1 MIFRKGFLILL
12 LTLTALLVV
21 TAAFAGDPLFK
32 GALRR
37 YGPSAVGQPLDFQDA
52 GLSILGGSAHI
63 EGLRVG
69 PQDEPLAEVG
79 SFRFDADTLALLGGR
94 LAIEEAALGKTH
106 LRLIIDEN
114 GKLGFDPG
122 PPPAG
127 TKPKQGKT
135 PPKEEERTPPEDRDL
150 VQIVEEL
157 WERYETYKEYYDEY
171 GGVLGGGEE
180 TAEEVK
186 ASRAAWPGKPAY
198 LNAGEGQTATEAGFF
213 WLGKAEVADF
223 SWETLDK
230 RNGKEVLPAIA
241 GGTLRFENLGSPPLG
256 EDGKVTTPPSLM
268 HATADFVDGGKMG
281 LSLSL
286 PRDGGY
292 TSLDMVLTDLPIGS
306 LQNAINDSLPYDL
319 AGGLF
324 DLQSE
329 GLRFREGSLLGE
341 VRLQLRGVEL
351 RAKKGSPEVLGVKP
365 AEFCSVLN
373 RALGSQPVEFLFE
386 LGGSPTDPSFKLKD
400 ATDLDDLIL
409 DAVVDEAKARLTAEA
424 EAKKA
429 ELEQKLNEEK
439 KQLEDKAKAEAQK
452 LEDKAKEE
460 LGGKAEELLGDKAK
474 KGLGGLLGGKKK
486 GGGG

>member
-37 YGPSAVGQPLDFQDA
+37 YGPPAVGQPLDFQDA

-63 EGLRVG
+63 EELRVG
-69 PQDEPLAEVG
+69 PKDEPLAEVG
-79 SFRFDADTLALLGGR
+79 NFRFDADVLALLGGR
-94 LAIEEAALGKTH
+94 LAIDEATLDKTH

-122 PPPAG
+122 PPPPG
-127 TKPKQGKT
+127 TKPEDGKA
-135 PPKEEERTPPEDRDL
+135 PPKEAERTPPEDRDL

-157 WERYETYKEYYDEY
+157 WERYETYREYYDEY

-180 TAEEVK
+180 TAEEVN
-186 ASRAAWPGKPAY
+186 ASRTAWPGKPGY
-198 LNAGEGQTATEAGFF
+198 LDAGEGQTAAKAGFF

-230 RNGKEVLPAIA
+230 RTGKQVLPAIA

-256 EDGKVTTPPSLM
+256 EDGKLTTPPSLM

-292 TSLDMVLTDLPIGS
+292 TSLNMVLTDLPIAS

-329 GLRFREGSLLGE
+329 GLRFREGSLLGA

-351 RAKKGSPEVLGVKP
+351 NAKKGSPEVLGVKP

-400 ATDLDDLIL
+400 ATNLSDLIL
-409 DAVVDEAKARLTAEA
+409 DAVVDEAKARLEAEA
-424 EAKKA
+424 AAKKA
-429 ELEQKLNEEK
+429 ELEQKAKEAAQKL
-439 KQLEDKAKAEAQK
+439 QDKAKAE
-452 LEDKAKEE
+452 
-460 LGGKAEELLGDKAK
+460 LGEKAEELLGDKAK